1 MALQATRLVFRV
13 ALSNVDRGVERE
25 EPVNVAR
32 HPSETQD
39 HVILRVLAWCLLYRE
54 GLEFGPG
61 LSTPDTPDLWARDL
75 TGRISAWIECRSV
88 EPERLKKIIN
98 GSGAAQIAFVL
109 DDARRAEELRAQ
121 LDAWKRPLEHVSVW
135 LIPVSLVAALA
146 EREDRQHRWNV
157 TIVGDHLYLDADGRS
172 LDGPVE
178 RLRGDTS

>member
-13 ALSNVDRGVERE
+13 ALSHVDRGIERE

-32 HPSETQD
+32 HPSETQE
-39 HVILRVLAWCLLYRE
+39 HVVLRVLAWCLLYCE

-75 TGRISAWIECRSV
+75 TGRLTRWIECRAV
-88 EPERLKKIIN
+88 EGDRLKKIIN
-98 GSGAAQIAFVL
+98 GSGAAEIAFVL
-109 DDARRAEELRAQ
+109 SDARKAQALAAE
-121 LDAWKRPLEHVSVW
+121 LDGFKRKLEHVSVF

-146 EREDRQHRWNV
+146 QSEDRQHKWRV
-157 TIVGDHLYLDADGRS
+157 TIVGDHFYLDADGVS

-178 RLRGDTS
+178 RVR